1 MENSNDTGKLIGVL
15 VIGALVGAALG
26 VLFAPDKGCITRKKL
41 LGNVK
46 DLADDVKQ
54 KMIEE
59 ANVFRARAE
68 ELEAI
73 AAGKIADIS
82 HNMNQNLDA

>member
-41 LGNVK
+41 MGGAK
-46 DLADDVKQ
+46 DLADDIKE
-54 KMIEE
+54 KMMEE
-59 ANVFRARAE
+59 ANVFRARAD
-68 ELEAI
+68 ELESMV
-73 AAGKIADIS
+73 AGKIADIS
-82 HNMNQNLDA
+82 HNMNQNLDV